1 MKGTELWVR
10 ESKLEE
16 YERSLHCEVKTTY
29 EGEGIFGSEFI
40 CGFV

>member
-40 CGFV
+40 CRLV